1 MEAWNQSI
9 AATVAGDAG
18 PGPAAAGS
26 SGPGS
31 AGSTATE
38 TPGFTTAGGANG
50 KSRGGSGGVPG
61 RGGDPA
67 ATAPTGRRHPD
78 WLKVRLA
85 QGPNYNRLKR
95 LLRGMSLHTVCEE
108 ARCPNIYE
116 CFENLTATFMILG
129 NICTRACRFCA
140 VTTGRPTELDWAEP
154 ERVADAV
161 ERLGLQHV
169 VVTSVARDDL
179 RDGGAIIF
187 AETVR
192 AIRRRCPDTAVEVL
206 IPDFNGDWDALQVV
220 LDAEPD
226 ILNHNV
232 ETVRRLSD
240 KVRSRATYDRSLA
253 LLAESK
259 RRAPHI
265 KTKSG
270 LMLGLGETWDEILE
284 TLRDLRAH
292 QVDIVTIGQYL
303 RPTRDPIHL
312 PVEKYYHPDEFAEL
326 KRIGLALGFAHVES
340 GPLVRSSYHAHEQA
354 DRARARQGGAVPAA
368 VDATV
373 AAAAGAGETS
383 ASGPAVIGV
392 AGGRATGAVGGAAG
406 A

>member
-1 MEAWNQSI
+1 MEAFDRHP
-9 AATVAGDAG
+9 APEDPAVAG
-18 PGPAAAGS
+18 PA
-26 SGPGS
+26 
-31 AGSTATE
+31 
-38 TPGFTTAGGANG
+38 
-50 KSRGGSGGVPG
+50 
-61 RGGDPA
+61 
-67 ATAPTGRRHPD
+67 GRRHPD

-85 QGPNYNRLKR
+85 QGPNYSRLKR

-161 ERLGLQHV
+161 SRLGLQHV

-179 RDGGAIIF
+179 RDGGAAVF
-187 AETVR
+187 AETIR

-220 LDAEPD
+220 LDAGPD

-240 KVRSRATYDRSLA
+240 RVRSRAKYDRSLA

-303 RPTRDPIHL
+303 RPTREPVHL

-326 KRIGLALGFAHVES
+326 KRIGLELGFSHVES

-354 DRARARQGGAVPAA
+354 DRARRREGTGSADEP
-368 VDATV
+368 
-373 AAAAGAGETS
+373 AAAAAT
-383 ASGPAVIGV
+383 ATAPAPAA
-392 AGGRATGAVGGAAG
+392 AGGAPRP
-406 A
+406 